1 MVLGLA
7 LTYEIELNYVLLV
20 VGTIVIG
27 LLITAAWELP
37 ISRMI
42 TWPVLFGI
50 YLLAGIVFHNSIF
63 SGLLGF
69 YNSYAGYINEYYG
82 TKVSLAAIE
91 PVSAVSYLITLLF
104 AAFLIG
110 AILSLGT
117 IRSLDG
123 RVTALLFGVIFIL
136 ALAVGELPAMPSFL
150 MMLFVLIGMFSL
162 QYSRYREES

>member
-1 MVLGLA
+1 M
-7 LTYEIELNYVLLV
+7 
-20 VGTIVIG
+20 
-27 LLITAAWELP
+27 
-37 ISRMI
+37 
-42 TWPVLFGI
+42 
-50 YLLAGIVFHNSIF
+50 
-63 SGLLGF
+63 GF

-162 QYSRYREES
+162 QYSRYRESLSVRTVTVKMSNSAFGMLRSVSYTHLTLPTT